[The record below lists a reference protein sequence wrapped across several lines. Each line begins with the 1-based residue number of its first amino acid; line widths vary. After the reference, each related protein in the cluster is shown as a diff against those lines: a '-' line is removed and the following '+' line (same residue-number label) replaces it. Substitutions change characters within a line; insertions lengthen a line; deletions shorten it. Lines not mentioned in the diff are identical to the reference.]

1 MDEVNF
7 NVVQG
12 DTFTFRVE
20 YQDES
25 NTPMDITGYSAVMTV
40 RDKPGGKIICAE
52 IDNNSGIEID
62 GPNGSLDITL
72 LPEHTRKFTTPR
84 ARYQIQIIS
93 ENGVK
98 TTVLSGYFVVST
110 TVIR

>member
-12 DTFTFRVE
+12 DTFTIRVE

-25 NTPMDITGYSAVMTV
+25 NSPIDITDYSAVMTV
-40 RDKPGGKIICAE
+40 RDKPGGKIVCAK
-52 IDNNSGIEID
+52 IDNNSGIVID
-62 GPNGSLDITL
+62 GPNGGLDITFT
-72 LPEHTRKFTTPR
+72 PEQTRKFTTPK
-84 ARYQIQIIS
+84 ARYQLQIIS
-93 ENGVK
+93 EAGVK
-98 TTVLSGYFVVST
+98 ITVLSGYFIVST

>member
-12 DTFTFRVE
+12 DTFTIRVE
-20 YQDES
+20 YRDES
-25 NTPMDITGYSAVMTV
+25 NQPIDITGYSAIMIV
-40 RDKPGGKIICAE
+40 RDKPGGKVVCAQV
-52 IDNNSGIEID
+52 DSTSGIVID
-62 GPNGSLDITL
+62 GPNGGLDITI
-72 LPEHTRKFTTPR
+72 LPEQTRKFTAPR

-93 ENGVK
+93 DQGVK
-98 TTVLSGYFVVST
+98 TTVLSGYFAVST

>member
-12 DTFTFRVE
+12 DTFTIRVE

-25 NTPMDITGYSAVMTV
+25 NTPIDITDYSAVMTV
-40 RDKPGGKIICAE
+40 RDKPGGRIVCAE
-52 IDNNSGIEID
+52 IDDSSGIVID
-62 GPNGSLDITL
+62 GPNGGLDITL

-93 ENGVK
+93 DQGVK
-98 TTVLSGYFVVST
+98 TTVLSGYFMVST
-110 TVIR
+110 AVIR